1 MVDHYGSNYRKELY
15 YVEKGPGQPVIFIHR
30 TVTELSH
37 LTIPVGKIW
46 EKMVSAGIKFLK
58 IKTSHTFNIW
68 EKYHGKKNNSIC

>member
-37 LTIPVGKIW
+37 LTIPVGKI
-46 EKMVSAGIKFLK
+46 
-58 IKTSHTFNIW
+58 
-68 EKYHGKKNNSIC
+68 